1 MSLLTSHDVLAAA
14 DRIHQLIARTPLLSS
29 PAADEVFGRQVVV
42 KAENLQLT
50 GSFKAR
56 GALNA
61 VAALSPAARG
71 KGIVGASSGNH
82 AQALALAAR
91 HFGAP
96 ATVVIPDDAPTTK
109 VEGVR
114 ALGARIV
121 TYDRTSGRRDQIVHR
136 LSREQGLSVVPS
148 ADSHP
153 VIAGAGTAA
162 WEMLRERP
170 DLVAILVP
178 VGGGGLAAGTCL
190 AASHRTPAVS
200 VIGVE
205 PETADDTRRS
215 LTTGRRVRIP
225 APVTIADG
233 LGHTQPGALTFDVLH
248 RLISDIVTVPEE
260 LIAGAMAF
268 LWRHYRA
275 AAEPSGAV
283 AFAGLMAAAD
293 RLPPGPVGVILSGGN
308 VDWTRYRTLLD
319 TAMTR
324 KDNPAHAPAAA
335 LLH

>member
-1 MSLLTSHDVLAAA
+1 MSLLTSHDVLTAA
-14 DRIHQLIARTPLLSS
+14 DRIHHLIAPTPLLSS
-29 PAADEVFGRQVVV
+29 PAVNDAFGRETVV
-42 KAENLQLT
+42 KAENMQLT
-50 GSFKAR
+50 GSFKVR
-56 GALNA
+56 GAFNA
-61 VAALSPAARG
+61 VAQLSPAARG
-71 KGIVGASSGNH
+71 RGVVGASSGNH

-96 ATVVIPDDAPTTK
+96 ATVVIPADAPRTK
-109 VEGVR
+109 VQGVQ

-121 TYDRTSGRRDQIVHR
+121 TYDRTTGRRDEIVHR
-136 LSREQGLSVVPS
+136 LAREEGLSIVPS

-170 DLVAILVP
+170 DLAVILVA

-190 AASHRTPAVS
+190 AASHHDPAVG
-200 VIGVE
+200 VFGVE

-225 APVTIADG
+225 PPSTIADG
-233 LGHTQPGALTFDVLH
+233 LGHTRPGGLTFEINR
-248 RLISDIVTVPEE
+248 RLLADIVTVPEA
-260 LIAGAMAF
+260 LIAEAMAF

-283 AFAGLMAAAD
+283 AFAGLLQAPAL
-293 RLPPGPVGVILSGGN
+293 LPPGPVGVILSGGN
-308 VDWTRYRTLLD
+308 VDWPRYKTLIDSVATRED
-319 TAMTR
+319 
-324 KDNPAHAPAAA
+324 HHAAA
-335 LLH
+335 LLR